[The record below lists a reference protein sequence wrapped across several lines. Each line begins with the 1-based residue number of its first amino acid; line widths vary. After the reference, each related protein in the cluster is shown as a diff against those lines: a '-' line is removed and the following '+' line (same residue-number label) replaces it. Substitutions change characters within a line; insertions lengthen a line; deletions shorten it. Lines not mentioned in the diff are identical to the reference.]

1 MPNRPCSL
9 VAAAVGLALA
19 ASSGHA
25 ANAAFQSFFF
35 AVCPGAT
42 GALAT
47 RCAQTPAGLGDLS
60 GDSESSLNPSQSL
73 SRNAPNVGVALA
85 RTKAVRERGERQRDP
100 DLAGAIKMEHGRL
113 SLLINVL
120 ATDTDRASGGLN
132 SAERGFEGDSQAIE
146 AGLDYRLSDKVVIGG
161 LLGAERSKYRFDA
174 EAAGT
179 NFAPQASA
187 GGSDADNKYLTM
199 FGNWAIGQSGFIE
212 LSGGYEKYSGSYR
225 RFPVFQEST
234 RQVAQTNVVVEG
246 DADSKVRWASINAGF
261 DVSRKRLS
269 YGPFL
274 GISTVRATLD
284 GFAERDLSGS
294 GLNMRFSST
303 TRKSLLAHAGMHASY
318 SISGKSGV
326 FVPQLRLEYQKDF
339 ADDPETLAASFAL
352 DPRNTQLQLQGRTW
366 DRDGINAGFSMVAVL
381 PNGWM
386 PYLDY
391 STLLGYKSLKR
402 QRLTLGLRV
411 EF

>member
-1 MPNRPCSL
+1 MPNRPRSL
-9 VAAAVGLALA
+9 VAAAVGLTLV

-25 ANAAFQSFFF
+25 ADAAFQSFFF

-47 RCAQTPAGLGDLS
+47 RCGQTTGGLGDLS

-85 RTKAVRERGERQRDP
+85 RTKAVRERGERQRDE
-100 DLAGAIKMEHGRL
+100 DLSGAIKMDHGRL

-120 ATDTDRASGGLN
+120 ATDTDRANGGLN
-132 SAERGFEGDSQAIE
+132 SAERGFEGDSRAIE
-146 AGLDYRLSDKVVIGG
+146 AGLDYRVSDKMVIGG
-161 LLGAERSKYRFDA
+161 LLGAERSKYHFDA

-179 NFAPQASA
+179 NFTPQANA
-187 GGSDADNKYLTM
+187 GGSDADNKYLTL
-199 FGNWAIGQSGFIE
+199 FANWAIGQSGFIE
-212 LSGGYEKYSGSYR
+212 VSGGYEKYSGTYQRLS
-225 RFPVFQEST
+225 VFQGAT
-234 RQVAQTNVVVEG
+234 RLIPQTNVAVEG
-246 DADSKVRWASINAGF
+246 DADSKVRWVSINTGF
-261 DVSRKRLS
+261 DVSRERLS

-274 GISTVRATLD
+274 GVSTVRATLD
-284 GFAERDLSGS
+284 GYAERDLNGS
-294 GLNMRFSST
+294 GLAMRFSST
-303 TRKSLLAHAGMHASY
+303 SRKSLLVHAGMHASY
-318 SISGKSGV
+318 TFSGQSGV
-326 FVPQLRLEYQKDF
+326 FVPQLRVEYQKDF
-339 ADDPETLAASFAL
+339 ADDPESLTAGYVL
-352 DPRNTQLQLQGRTW
+352 DSRNTPLQMTGRTW

>member
-1 MPNRPCSL
+1 MPHRPRSL
-9 VAAAVGLALA
+9 IAAAVGLALA
-19 ASSGHA
+19 ASSA
-25 ANAAFQSFFF
+25 RADNAPFQTFFF

-47 RCAQTPAGLGDLS
+47 RCAQTPGGLGDLS
-60 GDSESSLNPSQSL
+60 GSSESSLNPSQSL

-85 RTKAVRERGERQRDP
+85 RTKAVRERGERQRDD
-100 DLAGAIKMEHGRL
+100 DLSGAIKMEHGRL

-120 ATDTDRASGGLN
+120 ATDTNRASGGLN

-146 AGLDYRLSDKVVIGG
+146 AGLDYRVSDKVVIGG
-161 LLGAERSKYRFDA
+161 LLGGERSKYRFDA
-174 EAAGT
+174 EALGV
-179 NFAPQASA
+179 NFTPQASA
-187 GGSDADNKYLTM
+187 GGSDADNKYLTL
-199 FGNWAIGQSGFIE
+199 FANWAIGQSGFIE
-212 LSGGYEKYSGSYR
+212 VSGGFEKYSGSYQR
-225 RFPVFQEST
+225 LSVFQEST
-234 RQVAQTNVVVEG
+234 RLVAQTNVAVEG
-246 DADSKVRWASINAGF
+246 DSDSKVRWASINAGF
-261 DVSRKRLS
+261 DVSRERLS
-269 YGPFL
+269 FGPFL

-303 TRKSLLAHAGMHASY
+303 TRKSLLMHAGMHASY
-318 SISGKSGV
+318 TFSGQSGV

-339 ADDPETLAASFAL
+339 ADDPESLGASFVL
-352 DPRNTQLQLQGRTW
+352 DPRNTQLQMTGRTW
-366 DRDGINAGFSMVAVL
+366 DRDGLNAGLSLVAVL

>member
-1 MPNRPCSL
+1 MSHLPGSL
-9 VAAAVGLALA
+9 IAAAVGLALA
-19 ASSGHA
+19 ASNAQA
-25 ANAAFQSFFF
+25 ADAQYQSFFF

-42 GALAT
+42 GALAI
-47 RCAQTPAGLGDLS
+47 RCAQTTGGLGDLS

-85 RTKAVRERGERQRDP
+85 RTKAVRERGERQRDE
-100 DLAGAIKMEHGRL
+100 DLSSAIKMERGRL

-120 ATDTDRASGGLN
+120 ATDTDRADGGLN

-146 AGLDYRLSDKVVIGG
+146 AGLDYRVSDKVVIGG
-161 LLGAERSKYRFDA
+161 LLGGERSKYRFAA
-174 EAAGT
+174 EASGV
-179 NFAPQASA
+179 NFTPQASA
-187 GGSDADNKYLTM
+187 GGSDADNKYLTL
-199 FGNWAIGQSGFIE
+199 FANWAIGQSGFIE
-212 LSGGYEKYSGSYR
+212 VSGGYEKYSGSYQ
-225 RFPVFQEST
+225 RFSVFQESR
-234 RQVAQTNVVVEG
+234 RQVAQTNVAVEG

-261 DVSRKRLS
+261 DVSRERFS

-274 GISTVRATLD
+274 GVSTVRATLD
-284 GFAERDLSGS
+284 GYTERDLNGS
-294 GLNMRFSST
+294 GLAVRFSST
-303 TRKSLLAHAGMHASY
+303 TRKSLLAHAGMRASY
-318 SISGKSGV
+318 TFSGQSGV

-339 ADDPETLAASFAL
+339 ADDPESLAASFAL
-352 DPRNTQLQLQGRTW
+352 DPRNTQLQLTGRTW
-366 DRDGINAGFSMVAVL
+366 DRDGINAGFSLVAVL

-391 STLLGYKSLKR
+391 STLLGYTSLKR